1 MFLIC
6 RCILFILVLKYFLR
20 EMVYDLDKKLEVLA
34 FYDEA
39 MAEPGAL
46 TNKVKLAAET
56 FDIPRRTIHRW
67 IAQRQ
72 EFPGQKCLIQK
83 FWLKIKVK
91 HVQFVLDYLLKTN
104 EITSSYLLPDKTVDI
119 KVNFSRITADL
130 NIEFKTNFCTKSVKS
145 IIARIFSC
153 KKEVLEQFDNKC
165 DEETFRS
172 CFNSCVV
179 SKCEDYD

>member
-1 MFLIC
+1 MAH
-6 RCILFILVLKYFLR
+6 
-20 EMVYDLDKKLEVLA
+20 DLDKKLEALA
-34 FYDEA
+34 IYDKYTA
-39 MAEPGAL
+39 IRGSKK
-46 TNKVKLAAET
+46 NKVTFTAKKLN
-56 FDIPRRTIHRW
+56 IPVRTMGRW
-67 IAQRQ
+67 LAQRKDFQEKFPGQ
-72 EFPGQKCLIQK
+72 EFPIQK

-153 KKEVLEQFDNKC
+153 KKEVLERFDNKC